1 AGKTVHTAR
10 EQTVELLVDTG
21 NLHGEPKP
29 ITHPVKFFEKGDKP
43 LEIVTTRQWYI
54 KNGGRQAELRDSL
67 IKLGDDIKWHPEFM
81 QARYSDWVAGLNGDW
96 LISRQRYFGVPIPIW
111 YGIDANGE
119 IDYEKILTPD
129 PAALPVDPSLD
140 CPPGFSEA
148 QRNQPN
154 GFAADPDVMDTWATS
169 SLTPQIVSGWS
180 TDEDLFQKVFP
191 MDLRPQGHDIIRT
204 WLFSTMV
211 RSYLEF
217 GVAPWRHAAL
227 SGWILDPDRK
237 KMSKS
242 KGNVVT
248 PIALFEEHGSDA
260 VRYWAA
266 SGRPGT
272 DTAFDVGQMKIGRR
286 LAIKIMNA
294 SKFVLGLGAA
304 PDKSKITQPHDK
316 AMLAALSEVIANA
329 TKAYEEFNYTK
340 ALEVTEQFF
349 WTFTDDYVELV
360 KERSYRENDEGAESA
375 KAALAEA
382 LQIMLRLF
390 APVMPF
396 VTEEVWSWWQSGSV
410 HAQSWPTAAELNEV
424 IGDAKL
430 HAEIGEVIADIRRVK
445 TDAKQSMKAR
455 IATATV
461 AGPSETIARLQT
473 AQADL
478 ISAGGIDQL
487 IWETAETLSVTAT
500 LAD

>member
-1 AGKTVHTAR
+1 
-10 EQTVELLVDTG
+10 
-21 NLHGEPKP
+21 
-29 ITHPVKFFEKGDKP
+29 
-43 LEIVTTRQWYI
+43 
-54 KNGGRQAELRDSL
+54 
-67 IKLGDDIKWHPEFM
+67 
-81 QARYSDWVAGLNGDW
+81 
-96 LISRQRYFGVPIPIW
+96 
-111 YGIDANGE
+111 
-119 IDYEKILTPD
+119 
-129 PAALPVDPSLD
+129 
-140 CPPGFSEA
+140 
-148 QRNQPN
+148 
-154 GFAADPDVMDTWATS
+154 
-169 SLTPQIVSGWS
+169 
-180 TDEDLFQKVFP
+180 
-191 MDLRPQGHDIIRT
+191 
-204 WLFSTMV
+204 
-211 RSYLEF
+211 
-217 GVAPWRHAAL
+217 
-227 SGWILDPDRK
+227 
-237 KMSKS
+237 
-242 KGNVVT
+242 
-248 PIALFEEHGSDA
+248 
-260 VRYWAA
+260 
-266 SGRPGT
+266 
-272 DTAFDVGQMKIGRR
+272 MKIGRR
-286 LAIKIMNA
+286 LAIKILNA

-316 AMLAALSEVIANA
+316 AMLAALSEVIASA

-410 HAQSWPTAAELNEV
+410 HAQSWPTTAELNEV

-461 AGPSETIARLQT
+461 AGPSETIARLQS

-487 IWETAETLSVTAT
+487 SWETAETLSVTAT